1 MGSWLKNVSCNMSSL
16 ASSYLD
22 ALTSEAVDQK
32 VPAENRQP
40 LLCPP
45 ALGELLSVCYSVC
58 SKRDTGHQLPACC
71 CRRGGCTRGR
81 LIRRRGAWR
90 SRRGRCW
97 RRRQARTASA
107 GGASSA
113 LGRSGC
119 FQWALTGGT
128 LGAHKRCSGTHKGT
142 WVPTR
147 GTLRTHKGYLGTH
160 KGCSCLLAGGRGAFS
175 GQTDGSWHAAH
186 VAARAHAM
194 ACAAWRAL
202 HGARLRMLIGGD
214 KVGCIA
220 ARLRAARRMST
231 AVAVARRVLHSL
243 HPLHRCIPCVA
254 FHVAFAAVTLRSYMY
269 PLSLALRADHTERE
283 RVWAEWLELL
293 AADAQRPRT
302 MYASGPT

>member
-58 SKRDTGHQLPACC
+58 SKRDTGQQLPACC

-97 RRRQARTASA
+97 RRRRARTASA
-107 GGASSA
+107 GGASPA

-128 LGAHKRCSGTHKGT
+128 LGAHKRCSGTHQ
-142 WVPTR
+142 R
-147 GTLRTHKGYLGTH
+147 YLGTH
-160 KGCSCLLAGGRGAFS
+160 KGYSAYAQGVLGYSQGVLLPSCGRS
-175 GQTDGSWHAAH
+175 G
-186 VAARAHAM
+186 
-194 ACAAWRAL
+194 
-202 HGARLRMLIGGD
+202 
-214 KVGCIA
+214 
-220 ARLRAARRMST
+220 
-231 AVAVARRVLHSL
+231 
-243 HPLHRCIPCVA
+243 CV
-254 FHVAFAAVTLRSYMY
+254 
-269 PLSLALRADHTERE
+269 
-283 RVWAEWLELL
+283 
-293 AADAQRPRT
+293 
-302 MYASGPT
+302 

>member
-58 SKRDTGHQLPACC
+58 SKRDTGQQLPACC

-119 FQWALTGGT
+119 FQWALTVVGYS
-128 LGAHKRCSGTHKGT
+128 RCAQ
-142 WVPTR
+142 VV
-147 GTLRTHKGYLGTH
+147 LRYSQGYLGTH
-160 KGCSCLLAGGRGAFS
+160 KGYSTYAQGVLGYSQGVLLPSCGRS
-175 GQTDGSWHAAH
+175 G
-186 VAARAHAM
+186 
-194 ACAAWRAL
+194 
-202 HGARLRMLIGGD
+202 
-214 KVGCIA
+214 
-220 ARLRAARRMST
+220 
-231 AVAVARRVLHSL
+231 
-243 HPLHRCIPCVA
+243 CV
-254 FHVAFAAVTLRSYMY
+254 
-269 PLSLALRADHTERE
+269 
-283 RVWAEWLELL
+283 
-293 AADAQRPRT
+293 
-302 MYASGPT
+302 